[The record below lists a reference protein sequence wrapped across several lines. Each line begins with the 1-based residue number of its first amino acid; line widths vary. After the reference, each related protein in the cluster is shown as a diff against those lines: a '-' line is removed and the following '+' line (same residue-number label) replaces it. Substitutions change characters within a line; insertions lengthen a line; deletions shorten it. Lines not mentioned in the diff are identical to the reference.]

1 MKTFKIGGIHP
12 SEDKLSAKS
21 PIRQAGL
28 PRQAVISLYQHIGAP
43 AKPVVAKGDEVKV
56 GMLIAEA
63 DGFVSVPIHSSVSG
77 KVNKID
83 AIVDAS
89 GYRRPAIFIDV
100 EGDEWEEGIDRSE
113 ELVTLAQHPEL
124 TAEEIVGKIKAAG
137 IVGMGGATFPCHVKL
152 SPPKGTKAEC
162 VIINAV
168 ECEPYLTADH
178 RLMLEKPDEILVGTE
193 LIMKAVGVE
202 KGYIGIESNK
212 PDAIALLT
220 ERAKEHPHIEIVP
233 LKVKYPQGGEK

>member
-100 EGDEWEEGIDRSE
+100 SLLSNINFTAIGRYSSSSPVSLRITYLPSGP
-113 ELVTLAQHPEL
+113 LTLP
-124 TAEEIVGKIKAAG
+124 V
-137 IVGMGGATFPCHVKL
+137 
-152 SPPKGTKAEC
+152 
-162 VIINAV
+162 
-168 ECEPYLTADH
+168 
-178 RLMLEKPDEILVGTE
+178 
-193 LIMKAVGVE
+193 
-202 KGYIGIESNK
+202 
-212 PDAIALLT
+212 
-220 ERAKEHPHIEIVP
+220 
-233 LKVKYPQGGEK
+233 